1 VITFRIDGRTMKRGE
16 TVIGRWT
23 CMSGHSEMRADSVK
37 GSDRTLLGHCVVSSV
52 DTWQRVDVQCGEQG

>member
-1 VITFRIDGRTMKRGE
+1 
-16 TVIGRWT
+16 
-23 CMSGHSEMRADSVK
+23 MSGHSEMRADSVK